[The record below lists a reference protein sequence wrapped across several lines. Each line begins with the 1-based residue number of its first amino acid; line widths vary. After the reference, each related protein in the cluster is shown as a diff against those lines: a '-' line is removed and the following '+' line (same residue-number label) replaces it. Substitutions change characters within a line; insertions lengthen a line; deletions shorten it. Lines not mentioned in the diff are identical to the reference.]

1 MMNFAQAMIYKF
13 LLDRWRYTPNLLGQ
27 WHTDFCSSND
37 IWIFAWAIIYEFC
50 PSNDSLG
57 FWWSHIYIYIYTG
70 RAGRPP
76 SLGGISL
83 HIIIVIIVVE
93 PVPALTSKNHQS
105 GLVSVSKIR
114 IAIESDFWNRDQNL
128 VFINDRMNL
137 FCVGSYQN
145 CNTIFFF
152 QI

>member
-1 MMNFAQAMIYKF
+1 M
-13 LLDRWRYTPNLLGQ
+13 
-27 WHTDFCSSND
+27 
-37 IWIFAWAIIYEFC
+37 IYEFLLEQLFT
-50 PSNDSLG
+50 NFARAMIVWAFG
-57 FWWSHIYIYIYTG
+57 EVIYIYIYTG

-145 CNTIFFF
+145 CNTILIFYFFK
-152 QI
+152 I